1 MEKCDVGPV
10 DPAVEG
16 DRLRSLQI
24 VQMKAEMRMLL
35 EGARSADATWGGG
48 EFDPLQFVLDHIQLS
63 HLVDGRKAMM
73 STETLGIVVVAG
85 PPVARTTVETA
96 WERFK
101 DSQKMVK
108 SET

>member
-1 MEKCDVGPV
+1 M
-10 DPAVEG
+10 
-16 DRLRSLQI
+16 
-24 VQMKAEMRMLL
+24 
-35 EGARSADATWGGG
+35 
-48 EFDPLQFVLDHIQLS
+48 LDHIQLS

-85 PPVARTTVETA
+85 PPVARATVETA